1 MTESLQQLPDTLRAA
16 LADRYALERE
26 VGRGGMATVYLARDL
41 KHDRPVAVK
50 VLSRALAGQCCEPDR
65 FVREIRIAARLVH
78 PAIIP
83 LHDSGQADGL
93 LYYVMPYLAGET
105 LRERLRREG
114 RLPLPEVLRLTRPL
128 AGALDYAHRQ
138 GVVHRDI
145 KPENVLL
152 HEDQPLLADF
162 GVAWAIFES
171 GRADQQTEAGLAVGT
186 PDYMSPEQA
195 TADGRIDGRS
205 DQYSL
210 ACVVYEMLAGEPPF
224 HGESPRAVMLRH
236 VTEQPA
242 PVRVLRPDAP
252 SSVEAA
258 VARALA
264 KDPAER
270 FPTVTEF
277 IEALARPG
285 GAAVAVP
292 GRAVAVAVLPF
303 ANLSTDPDAEYLS
316 DGITEEL
323 IDALAQVEG
332 LRVASRTSVF
342 ALKGKPQDVRAIGS
356 QLGVAAV
363 LEGSVRQQGRHLR
376 ISARLTSAEDGRHLW
391 SERYDRELEDV
402 FAIEDE
408 IAATIVRT
416 LRATLLGSLGDPTPR
431 RYTENVAAHA
441 LYLKGRYQWNQ
452 RTHEALASAIDYFE
466 RAIAVDPGHA
476 LAYTGLADA
485 HALQLDYRGIP
496 VAEGFAR
503 AKEFARRALALDE
516 GVAEAH
522 ASLAW
527 VLFIY
532 DWDWD
537 ESLRHFDRAIEL
549 NPGYA
554 TAHQWRTF
562 PLLATGR
569 MSEALVAVR
578 TALEL
583 DPGSVAMRRAAGWAY
598 YYARRYDEAAEHL
611 RRAVAMN
618 PTAEESPRVLGLV
631 HLQRGAY
638 GEAEAAFREALALSE
653 ESAYASAGLGVA
665 LARSGRVGEARAI
678 LAQLER
684 RARERYVSPVPFV
697 ILHLGLA
704 DTEAA
709 FAAIERAHAE
719 RRGWMA
725 YLRVDPMLD
734 PLRGDPRFAEW
745 LRRMRL

>member
-285 GAAVAVP
+285 AAAVAVP